1 MTTPSHLSPRQ
12 LADALG
18 VSESSVK
25 RWSDKGRIETERT
38 AGGHRRMPWSAVLR
52 FLRASEMS
60 LEKPEVLGLMDR
72 EAAQQPKE
80 AVVAALVEGDAEAL
94 RSAVF
99 HLYAAGTPAAE
110 ICDDYLAGAFTEVGD
125 RWQHGNLEIYE
136 ERRAVA
142 LCRGVLHE
150 LNATLPEVGP
160 GAPRAAGG
168 TLEGDWYSLPT
179 EMVQVALR
187 ERGWNALSYGSNLPM
202 ETMRAAIEEEELRLL
217 WLSVSWVESEERL
230 VAAVSELHEAA
241 DAHGTALVLGGRE
254 LDAGLRRRLSCSAF
268 CDDLAQLIGLADALV
283 PRTGDEN

>member
-1 MTTPSHLSPRQ
+1 MTTPTHLSPRQ

-25 RWSDKGRIETERT
+25 RWADKGEIETERT
-38 AGGHRRMPWSAVLR
+38 AGGHRRMPWPAVLR

-72 EAAQQPKE
+72 EAARQPGE
-80 AVVAALVEGDAEAL
+80 AVVAALVEGDGEAL

-110 ICDDYLAGAFTEVGD
+110 ICDDYLAAAFTELGD
-125 RWQHGNLEIYE
+125 RWQHGSLEVYE

-142 LCRGVLHE
+142 VCQGVLHE
-150 LNATLPEVGP
+150 LNTALPEVGP

-168 TLEGDWYSLPT
+168 TLAGDWYSLPT
-179 EMVQVALR
+179 DMVQVALR
-187 ERGWNALSYGSNLPM
+187 ERGWNALSYGSNLPV
-202 ETMRAAIEEEELRLL
+202 ETLQAAIEEEELRLL
-217 WLSVSWVESEERL
+217 WLSISWMESEDRL
-230 VAAVSELHEAA
+230 VDSVSELHATA
-241 DAHGTALVLGGRE
+241 NAHGTALVLGGRE
-254 LDAGLRRRLSCSAF
+254 LDSDLRRRLRCSAF

-283 PRTGDEN
+283 PRTGDDH